1 MDIRDKIRPCIG
13 FIPPATHL
21 TVEVLMDIIGDDV
34 LKSCIVDDQVDPHK
48 LGKQVLER
56 TLKSSQ
62 NGFLFWLYPKC

>member
-13 FIPPATHL
+13 FMSPATHL

-56 TLKSSQ
+56 TLRSSQ